1 MTLLLK
7 IEEGTVTK
15 WTNQKTALLLKLELL
30 LNGEI
35 KRQHCYK
42 KKESDNVT
50 KNSTFTKWT
59 NQKTALL
66 LKIES
71 DTVTK
76 NNGPIGETLKRAKYI
91 RRSEKRL
98 SHS

>member
-1 MTLLLK
+1 MDQSK
-7 IEEGTVTK
+7 DSTVTK
-15 WTNQKTALLLKLELL
+15 NRTVIKQRNQKTALLL
-30 LNGEI
+30 
-35 KRQHCYK
+35 

-50 KNSTFTKWT
+50 KNSTVTKWT

-76 NNGPIGETLKRAKYI
+76 NNGPI
-91 RRSEKRL
+91 RRDLEESQVYKKE
-98 SHS
+98 

>member
-1 MTLLLK
+1 MVLLLK
-7 IEEGTVTK
+7 IESDTVTK
-15 WTNQKTALLLKLELL
+15 NRTV
-30 LNGEI
+30 I
-35 KRQHCYK
+35 KR
-42 KKESDNVT
+42 
-50 KNSTFTKWT
+50 T

-71 DTVTK
+71 DIVTK
-76 NNGPIGETLKRAKYI
+76 NNGPIRRDLEAKYI

>member
-1 MTLLLK
+1 MVLLLK
-7 IEEGTVTK
+7 IEDGTVTK
-15 WTNQKTALLLKLELL
+15 WTNQKA
-30 LNGEI
+30 
-35 KRQHCYK
+35 
-42 KKESDNVT
+42 
-50 KNSTFTKWT
+50 
-59 NQKTALL
+59 ALL

-76 NNGPIGETLKRAKYI
+76 ITDQSEETLKRAKYI

>member
-7 IEEGTVTK
+7 IEDGTVTK
-15 WTNQKTALLLKLELL
+15 NRTVIKRTNQKVALLL
-30 LNGEI
+30 
-35 KRQHCYK
+35 

-50 KNSTFTKWT
+50 KNSTVTKWT
-59 NQKTALL
+59 NQKAALL

-76 NNGPIGETLKRAKYI
+76 NNGPI
-91 RRSEKRL
+91 RRDLEESQVYKKE
-98 SHS
+98 